1 MSRLFTDAELQE
13 MIVPTTT
20 RIRDA
25 YKAGDKETATKLW
38 NKLVDDYMYAF
49 DLRVDWD
56 KAFTDYI
63 YNNLGG
69 DALYEVW
76 KYRGWTEDE
85 IRPMKITEEVRAEGK
100 KMIEAGDDYDA
111 FDKFLNR
118 EYFKFRH
125 SHDKRIEWET
135 RIMGYVL
142 QPSSINN
149 TKCRTMSRVIN
160 CAHRMSQLMRSILS
174 IVSQVQRGITCQA
187 GCNHQ
192 LGAVYQ
198 IITLGV
204 KDNGCKICMDI
215 VHNRLKEIGVKAK
228 VSIWSQIAIC
238 VVSHHIPNTVA
249 QQIARKRHRILR
261 IHESIVRLC
270 SHIPRPILLSCFLIA
285 HNGSC
290 TAVSAGCGISYNCR
304 DRSNLN
310 ICGNCVCFF
319 PQLPQFAFVCHALGN
334 TLC

>member
-100 KMIEAGDDYDA
+100 KMIEAGDDYDV

-135 RIMGYVL
+135 R
-142 QPSSINN
+142 
-149 TKCRTMSRVIN
+149 
-160 CAHRMSQLMRSILS
+160 
-174 IVSQVQRGITCQA
+174 
-187 GCNHQ
+187 
-192 LGAVYQ
+192 
-198 IITLGV
+198 
-204 KDNGCKICMDI
+204 
-215 VHNRLKEIGVKAK
+215 
-228 VSIWSQIAIC
+228 VSI
-238 VVSHHIPNTVA
+238 
-249 QQIARKRHRILR
+249 
-261 IHESIVRLC
+261 
-270 SHIPRPILLSCFLIA
+270 
-285 HNGSC
+285 
-290 TAVSAGCGISYNCR
+290 
-304 DRSNLN
+304 
-310 ICGNCVCFF
+310 
-319 PQLPQFAFVCHALGN
+319 
-334 TLC
+334 